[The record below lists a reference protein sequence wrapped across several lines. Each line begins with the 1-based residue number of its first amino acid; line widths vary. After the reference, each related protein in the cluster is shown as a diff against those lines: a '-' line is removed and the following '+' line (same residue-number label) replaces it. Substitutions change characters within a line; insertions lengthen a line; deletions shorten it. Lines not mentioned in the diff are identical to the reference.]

1 MTPDPLSREEMQPD
15 DGKSDATRR
24 IHPGVEEPLET
35 TKPEQPKGLMTSL
48 REAYARARDGRRQ
61 QSAEK
66 QPRTAQTVD
75 RSKGLL
81 VLAGAVVIMIF
92 GFLAMFS
99 SSNTTKDR
107 SAARNKPNLGRP
119 ETPAATGQNHG
130 SVTPLLTADTSNQD
144 TNGDQ
149 VSPEDVKATGR
160 TRLNAPPKAPK
171 TLANVPPMDD
181 PALEAY
187 RQAKVG
193 SAAPPPPLQ
202 WQAHLR
208 QPHKW
213 PLSAMKQ
220 TLSRSRRL
228 CSFGIP
234 QRVPTPRS
242 VRSPCLRS
250 RPFSNGKRR
259 GSCRTAA
266 GWWRVSRPQ

>member
-24 IHPGVEEPLET
+24 IHPGVEEHFET

-75 RSKGLL
+75 RSRGLL

-119 ETPAATGQNHG
+119 ETPAATSQNQG

-171 TLANVPPMDD
+171 TLASVPPMDD

-193 SAAPPPPLQ
+193 SAAPD
-202 WQAHLR
+202 
-208 QPHKW
+208 
-213 PLSAMKQ
+213 
-220 TLSRSRRL
+220 
-228 CSFGIP
+228 
-234 QRVPTPRS
+234 
-242 VRSPCLRS
+242 
-250 RPFSNGKRR
+250 
-259 GSCRTAA
+259 SCPTAA
-266 GWWRVSRPQ
+266 GWWPGSRPQ